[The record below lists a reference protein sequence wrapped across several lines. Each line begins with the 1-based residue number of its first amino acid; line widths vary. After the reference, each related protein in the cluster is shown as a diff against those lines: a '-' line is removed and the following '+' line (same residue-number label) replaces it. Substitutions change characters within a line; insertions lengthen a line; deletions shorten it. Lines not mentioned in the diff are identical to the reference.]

1 MAEPAPAAAAFSAIA
16 DIYDRVMARVPYAD
30 WVEYVQLLCRHWR
43 GDLKRVLDVAC
54 GTGTVGLAL
63 AELGAEVVG
72 VDLARGMLAAARRKD
87 AARGGSP
94 CLWVRADMSALSLA
108 PESFDVAIC
117 LFDSLNYLL
126 ELDQLRATLLGV
138 RHALT
143 RDGLFIFDVNTE
155 YALEQDFFS
164 QEDLGDEAEV
174 RLSWR
179 GRFDAR
185 SRIATV
191 DMDFYLDGGQ
201 TLKET
206 HRQRAYSPRELRDSI
221 GSAGLRSL
229 AVYDAYTFNLPKR
242 DSDRVFYVCR
252 PV

>member
-1 MAEPAPAAAAFSAIA
+1 MAESAAAFTAIA
-16 DIYDRVMARVPYAD
+16 DIYDLVMSEVPYAD

-43 GDLKRVLDVAC
+43 GDLRRVLDLAC

-63 AELGAEVVG
+63 AELGASVVG
-72 VDLARGMLAAARRKD
+72 LDLARGMLESARRKD
-87 AARGGSP
+87 QARGVEP
-94 CLWVRADMSALSLA
+94 CLWVRGDMGRLGFA
-108 PESFDVAIC
+108 PGSFDVAIC

-126 ELDQLRATLLGV
+126 EPEQLQGALDGV
-138 RHALT
+138 TRSLS

-155 YALEQDFFS
+155 YALEQDFFT
-164 QEDLGDEAEV
+164 QEDLGDDAQV

-179 GRFDAR
+179 SQYDAAT
-185 SRIATV
+185 RIGTV
-191 DMDFYLDGGQ
+191 EMDFYLDGGE
-201 TLKET
+201 TVKET
-206 HRQRAYSPRELRDSI
+206 HRQRAWSPRELRDAI
-221 GSAGLRSL
+221 AAAGLRSL